1 MKMISFI
8 DWTGFI
14 LAKILTFFAFF
25 IPLKL
30 ALFLGRLL
38 GMAAFL
44 VDGKRRKMA
53 YANLKAAFCKD
64 LSPAQIRKVAKS
76 SFQTLGLNL
85 VEVLKFPYINKKY
98 IDKYIRIENLT
109 RVDKALAKNKG
120 VILLTAHFGNWEL
133 SALAAAIRG
142 YPMLVLAREQ
152 RHPRLNR
159 LLNSYREKKG
169 CRVIQKG
176 MGLREIIRSLKRN
189 ELVGMLGDQSA
200 GRSGDWIDFFG
211 RPASTPRGPVD
222 IALRTG
228 SEILP
233 SFIIREKGGSHRL
246 VIEAPLELN
255 RDGGNKDD
263 KVISSLKRFNEL
275 LESYVRKYPAQWLWP
290 HNRWKRT
297 PLHLCLV
304 LGDRASTGGE
314 ELYILECMR
323 ERVRTET
330 IEVRF
335 KNSFTRWLLTLF
347 SPFASFRC
355 QGCMRCVKFCLEKKS
370 YAKLMKT
377 YASIIV
383 PSNPGLK
390 AVSRFLAKENNA
402 QEITRIFVRG

>member
-1 MKMISFI
+1 MISLV

-25 IPLKL
+25 VPLKL
-30 ALFLGRLL
+30 ALFLGRFL
-38 GMAAFL
+38 GTAVFFA
-44 VDGKRRKMA
+44 DGKRKKMA

-64 LSPAQIRKVAKS
+64 LSPAQIRRIAKS

-98 IDKYIRIENLT
+98 VDKHVRIENLSHLNN
-109 RVDKALAKNKG
+109 ALAKNKG

-200 GRSGDWIDFFG
+200 GRRGAWIDFFS
-211 RPASTPRGPVD
+211 RPASTPRGPVE

-233 SFIIREKGGSHRL
+233 SFMVREKGGRHRL
-246 VIEAPLELN
+246 VIEAPLGLD
-255 RDGGNKDD
+255 RDGGNRED

-275 LESYVRKYPAQWLWP
+275 LESYARKYPAQWLWP

-304 LGDRASTGGE
+304 LSEEGLTGGE
-314 ELYILECMR
+314 VLSIPECMR
-323 ERVRTET
+323 EKVKTET
-330 IEVRF
+330 IQVRF
-335 KNSFTRWLLTLF
+335 KNSFTRWLLTLL
-347 SPFASFRC
+347 SPFASFKC

-370 YAKLMKT
+370 YDKLMKT
-377 YASIIV
+377 YASIII
-383 PSNPGLK
+383 PSSPKLK
-390 AVSRFLAKENNA
+390 AISRFLSKENNA
-402 QEITRIFVRG
+402 QEIIRIFPI